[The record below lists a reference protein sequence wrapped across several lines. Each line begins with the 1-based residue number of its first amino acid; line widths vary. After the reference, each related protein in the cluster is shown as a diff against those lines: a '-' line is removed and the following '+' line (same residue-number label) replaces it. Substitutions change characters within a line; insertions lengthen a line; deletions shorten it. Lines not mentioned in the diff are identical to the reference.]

1 MRTLYQTFG
10 MLAVVMVLAL
20 CSTNSWAQT
29 DTKVTYNKAG
39 VPVIFTDLLSTPQA
53 ADIYDKNFTA
63 PKRLL
68 DAGVKFCIASTETP
82 ALTMHAGMAAA
93 YGLPKEEALR
103 AITLYPAQIL
113 GVDKD
118 LGSLEVGK
126 IADLLITDGD
136 PLEYR
141 TQIKRI
147 FINGVEAPLTSRH
160 RRLYDEFR
168 RK

>member
-1 MRTLYQTFG
+1 MTFCARAMRI
-10 MLAVVMVLAL
+10 
-20 CSTNSWAQT
+20 
-29 DTKVTYNKAG
+29 VTGGRDADKAAESLNKNG
-39 VPVIFTDLLSTPQA
+39 VPVIFTDLLSLPA
-53 ADIYDKNFTA
+53 GADTYDKNFSG
-63 PKRLL
+63 PKRLFET
-68 DAGVKFCIASTETP
+68 GVKFCIATSETP
-82 ALTMHAGMAAA
+82 ALALQAGMAAA
-93 YGLPKEEALR
+93 FGLPKDEALK

-118 LGSLEVGK
+118 LGSLDVGK

-147 FINGVEAPLTSRH
+147 FVNGVEAPMTSKH
-160 RRLYDEFR
+160 RQLYDEYRR